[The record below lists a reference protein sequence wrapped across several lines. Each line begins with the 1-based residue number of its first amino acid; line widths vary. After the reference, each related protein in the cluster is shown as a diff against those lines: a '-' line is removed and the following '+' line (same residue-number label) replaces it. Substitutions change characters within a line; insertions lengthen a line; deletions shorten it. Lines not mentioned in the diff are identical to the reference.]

1 MGSSVRPLLDEPTR
15 DMSNVDMMRIV
26 VDFDACAATGGC
38 VHQAPEVFSL
48 GDDGMLRILQESP
61 DESLRV
67 AVLRAEELCPTGAIT
82 VAD

>member
-1 MGSSVRPLLDEPTR
+1 
-15 DMSNVDMMRIV
+15 MSNVDMMRIV

-61 DESLRV
+61 DESVRV

-82 VAD
+82 VED